1 MPMLEIFPIPAFRD
15 NYFWL
20 LQRGKHA
27 AVVDPGDATPVIRVL
42 ENHGLILDTILITHH
57 HSDHI
62 GGVPELLN
70 LYQSKIYAPLKEH
83 YNFAHQAVKEG
94 DAIHLETLDLQ
105 LSILELPGHTLGHVA
120 YYGANS
126 LFCGDT
132 LFGCGCGRLFEGT
145 HQQLFAS
152 LQKLAKLPSE
162 TAVYCAHEYTEHNIR
177 FARTVDPQNAALASR
192 QKDAARLREAD
203 KPTLPS
209 TIGLELETNP
219 FLRCDTASIKAAAG
233 LYETSL
239 SQIEPEQV
247 FGTIRAMRNHF

>member
-1 MPMLEIFPIPAFRD
+1 MLEIFPISAFRD

-27 AVVDPGDATPVIRVL
+27 AIVDPGDATPVISVL
-42 ENHGLILDTILITHH
+42 ESRGLILDTILITHY

-70 LYQSKIYAPLKEH
+70 LYQSKVYAPLKEQ
-83 YNFAHQAVKEG
+83 YDFAHRAVKEG

-177 FARTVDPQNAALASR
+177 FARTLDPQNAALASR
-192 QKDAARLREAD
+192 QKDTAQLRETD

-219 FLRCDTASIKAAAG
+219 FLRCHTASIKAAAG
-233 LYETSL
+233 LYETGPR
-239 SQIEPEQV
+239 QIEAEQV
-247 FGTIRAMRNHF
+247 FGTIREMRNHY

>member
-1 MPMLEIFPIPAFRD
+1 MLEIFPIPAFRD

-27 AVVDPGDATPVIRVL
+27 AVVDPGDAAPVIRVL
-42 ENHGLILDTILITHH
+42 ENRGLILDTILITHH
-57 HSDHI
+57 HSDHV

-70 LYQSKIYAPLKEH
+70 LYRSKVYAPLKEQ
-83 YNFAHQAVKEG
+83 YDFAHQAVKEG

-105 LSILELPGHTLGHVA
+105 LGILELPGHTLGHVA

-177 FARTVDPQNAALASR
+177 FARTLDPQNAALASR
-192 QKDAARLREAD
+192 QKDAAQLREAD

-219 FLRCDTASIKAAAG
+219 FLRCHTASIKAAAG
-233 LYETSL
+233 LYETSPH
-239 SQIEPEQV
+239 QIEPEQV
-247 FGTIRAMRNHF
+247 FGVIREMRNQY

>member
-1 MPMLEIFPIPAFRD
+1 MLEIFPIPAFRD

-42 ENHGLILDTILITHH
+42 ESHGLILDTILITHH
-57 HSDHI
+57 HADHI

-70 LYQSKIYAPLKEH
+70 LYQSKVYAPLKEQ
-83 YNFAHQAVKEG
+83 YDFAHQAVKEG

-105 LSILELPGHTLGHVA
+105 LSIFELPGHTLGHVA

-177 FARTVDPQNAALASR
+177 FARTLDPQNAALASR

-219 FLRCDTASIKAAAG
+219 FLRCHTASIKAAAG

-239 SQIEPEQV
+239 RQIEPEQV
-247 FGTIRAMRNHF
+247 FGTIREMRNHY